1 MDPLLKI
8 CNTLHAF
15 ITMQGT
21 DRQFSGMSYIH
32 ADAYGDYRINSPRRE
47 KKTIK
52 NSINKRTSVI
62 GLMQK
67 NI

>member
-1 MDPLLKI
+1 MDPPLKI

-15 ITMQGT
+15 ITMQ
-21 DRQFSGMSYIH
+21 FSGMLYIH

-47 KKTIK
+47 KRTIK
-52 NSINKRTSVI
+52 NSINRRTSVI